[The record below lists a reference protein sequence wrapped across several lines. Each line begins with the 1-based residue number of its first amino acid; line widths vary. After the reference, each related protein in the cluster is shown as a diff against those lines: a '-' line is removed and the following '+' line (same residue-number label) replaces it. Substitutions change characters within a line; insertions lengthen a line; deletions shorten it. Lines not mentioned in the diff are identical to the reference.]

1 MDHLLSDRNEQSKLI
16 APEIPKESK
25 TPEIISNSKHKNVK
39 KKKLTPSELR
49 EFALAEIHKFY
60 SRQHQKKEN
69 GFDDLDK
76 RYRMEK
82 GEFIIF
88 CKDFD
93 LRLPLPKY
101 LEIFRS
107 VSQ

>member
-1 MDHLLSDRNEQSKLI
+1 MDHLLSDRNEPPKLM
-16 APEIPKESK
+16 APEVPKESK
-25 TPEIISNSKHKNVK
+25 TPEMTSTLGRKNAR
-39 KKKLTPSELR
+39 KKKLTSSEMR
-49 EFALAEIHKFY
+49 EMALAEIHKFY